1 MKKTLEREL
10 KFDVDPGFE
19 LPELGGR
26 RQADRTFTSTYYDT
40 PDRRLLG
47 CGITLRRRVEQ
58 RAGLWQLKLP
68 SEDGGFELEE
78 RGGPGRVPSPLLD
91 LLLAFRRDGAD
102 LEPVARLRTRR
113 QVSTLTRGSDRIEVV
128 LDDVTL
134 LDGARVTGKFAELEA
149 ETVRGRGKALA
160 AIGKELRKAGA
171 RRTDGTPK
179 LARALAHEEA
189 AAPSEPIG
197 DEPIDRLRSLLV
209 AQYRA
214 LLENDPGVR
223 LGADHE
229 AVHQARVATRRARAL
244 LRAAGTLVDP
254 SWAEPLRAE
263 LAWLGK
269 LLGPVRDLD
278 VLTGHVAEEAAALE
292 RADARA
298 AGTIR
303 SRLGRQR
310 GAARRTLLTAM
321 SEPRYFQLLDAL
333 AAAEHAPAG
342 TGTASLGQIAADAF
356 RRARKAMKVLPP
368 DPTDDEL
375 HGVRIEAKRAR
386 YAAELAEPVL
396 GKAGARFLRRA
407 KVVQD
412 VIGEHQ
418 DACVAEA
425 HIRELAVS
433 GGASAAL
440 AAGRLI
446 ERQQARKQAARAALP
461 AAWRAFAKAGRAA
474 FA

>member
-1 MKKTLEREL
+1 MKRTLEREL

-19 LPELGGR
+19 LPGLGGR
-26 RQADRTFTSTYYDT
+26 RPAERRFTSTYYDT
-40 PDRRLLG
+40 PDGRLLG

-58 RAGLWQLKLP
+58 RVGLWQLKLP
-68 SEDGGFELEE
+68 SAGGRFELEE
-78 RGGPGRVPSPLLD
+78 RGGPSRVPDAFVALLSG
-91 LLLAFRRDGAD
+91 LLRGGAS

-113 QVSTLTRGSDRIEVV
+113 QASTVTRGADRIEVV
-128 LDDVTL
+128 LDAVTVL
-134 LDGARVTGKFAELEA
+134 AGTKVADRFAELEA
-149 ETVRGRGKALA
+149 EVVSGRGKALEA
-160 AIGKELRKAGA
+160 VGKELRKAGA
-171 RRTDGTPK
+171 RRTDGRPK
-179 LARALAHEEA
+179 LARVLAGED
-189 AAPSEPIG
+189 APSEPAG
-197 DEPIDRLRSLLV
+197 DEPVERLRSLLT

-214 LLENDPGVR
+214 LLANDPGVR
-223 LGADHE
+223 LGSDPE
-229 AVHQARVATRRARAL
+229 ALHQARVATRRTRAL
-244 LRAAGTLVDP
+244 LRAAGTLVDAD
-254 SWAEPLRAE
+254 WAVPLRDE

-278 VLTGHVAEEAAALE
+278 VLIDHVAEEAAALE

-310 GAARRTLLTAM
+310 GAVRRTLLAAM
-321 SEPRYFQLLDAL
+321 SDPRYFQLLDTL
-333 AAAEHAPAG
+333 AAAGHAPAG
-342 TGTASLGQIAADAF
+342 TGTASLEQIAADAF
-356 RRARKAMKVLPP
+356 RRARRAMKALPH

-375 HGVRIEAKRAR
+375 HAVRIETKRAR

-396 GKAGARFLRRA
+396 GKAGARLLRRA
-407 KVVQD
+407 KAVQD

-425 HIRELAVS
+425 RIRELAVS

-446 ERQQARKQAARAALP
+446 ERQQARKRAARAELP

>member
-1 MKKTLEREL
+1 VKTTPEREL

-19 LPELGGR
+19 LPGLGGR
-26 RQADRTFTSTYYDT
+26 PTESIFTSTYYDT

-58 RAGLWQLKLP
+58 RAGLWQLELP
-68 SEDGGFELEE
+68 SADGRCELEE
-78 RGGPGRVPSPLLD
+78 RGGPGRIPARLLD
-91 LLLAFRRDGAD
+91 LLPALLRGGAD

-113 QVSTLTRGSDRIEVV
+113 QVSAVTRGADRIEVV

-134 LDGARVTGKFAELEA
+134 LDGGKIAGKFAELEA
-149 ETVRGRGKALA
+149 ETLRGPGKALA

-189 AAPSEPIG
+189 AAPSEPVG

-209 AQYRA
+209 AQYRV
-214 LLENDPGVR
+214 LLANDPGVR
-223 LGADHE
+223 LGVDPE

-244 LRAAGTLVDP
+244 LRAAGTIVDQD
-254 SWAEPLRAE
+254 WADQLRAE

-278 VLTGHVAEEAAALE
+278 VLIGHVADEAAGLE
-292 RADARA
+292 RADSRA
-298 AGTIR
+298 VGTIR

-310 GAARRTLLTAM
+310 GAARRTLLAAM
-321 SEPRYFQLLDAL
+321 SEPRYFQLLDGL
-333 AAAEHAPAG
+333 AAAAHAPAG
-342 TGTASLGQIAADAF
+342 TGTASLEQIAADAF
-356 RRARKAMKVLPP
+356 RRARRAMKALPP

-375 HGVRIEAKRAR
+375 HAVRIETKRAR

-396 GKAGARFLRRA
+396 GKAGDRLLRRA

-425 HIRELAVS
+425 RIRELAVS

-461 AAWRAFAKAGRAA
+461 AAWLAFAKAGRKA
-474 FA
+474 FT